1 MSGTEPPD
9 GPSLWRR
16 VVGDTDRI
24 GWWTLPAFLAVGLA
38 GAVMAGA
45 LAVVY
50 YSQQVSDLESE
61 TRQARQDL
69 QAGVDDVDAARE
81 DALAAI
87 EEQVDA
93 VRDALDEDPPVDD
106 PATLGLVLV
115 EARVNTPA
123 PPSATVEPQAPPAGA
138 DTPSGAVLAQEP
150 SDPPPPTDPPSPP
163 PPSPTPSPTS
173 TPTTL
178 PIEPRLGMGF
188 AVAVEDG
195 QTFVATS
202 YGLVADPGARA
213 GVVEEVVVR
222 VPGGPSASGVV
233 HSWDEGRGLAL
244 LQVPLGELPVADW
257 RPRGDVVEV
266 GDRLTAFGLTPE
278 GRPLT
283 VRGEVAYADVEKLVT
298 DLPAI
303 EFLRGA
309 PVLDRTGRVVAVM
322 TPAYQPF
329 GAAAGDGQAIAP
341 VGLFCERM
349 LTGCDQ
355 LEAEA
360 TEPPEEQTP
369 S

>member
-1 MSGTEPPD
+1 MSDLEPTD
-9 GPSLWRR
+9 RPSLWQRF
-16 VVGDTDRI
+16 VGDTDRI
-24 GWWTLPAFLAVGLA
+24 GWWTLPAFVAVGLA

-69 QAGVDDVDAARE
+69 QAGVDDVEAARE

-106 PATLGLVLV
+106 PASLGLVLV

-123 PPSATVEPQAPPAGA
+123 PPSATVAPDPPPAGDA
-138 DTPSGAVLAQEP
+138 TPAGAVLAQPSEP
-150 SDPPPPTDPPSPP
+150 ASPSPSAP
-163 PPSPTPSPTS
+163 ASPSPSPTPSPT
-173 TPTTL
+173 PP
-178 PIEPRLGMGF
+178 PIQPRLGVGF
-188 AVAVEDG
+188 AVATEGDA
-195 QTFVATS
+195 TFVATS
-202 YGLVADPGARA
+202 FGLVADPGARA

-222 VPGGPSASGVV
+222 VPGGPAASGVV
-233 HSWDEGRGLAL
+233 HSWDEDRGLAL
-244 LQVPLGELPVADW
+244 LRVPLGEVPVANW
-257 RPRGDVVEV
+257 RPRGEVVEV
-266 GDRLTAFGLTPE
+266 GDALTAFGLTPE
-278 GRPLT
+278 GQPLT
-283 VRGEVAYADVEKLVT
+283 VRGTVAFADVEKVVT

-303 EFLRGA
+303 DFLRGA
-309 PVLDRTGRVVAVM
+309 PVLDRTGRVVAVY
-322 TPAYQPF
+322 TPSYRPF
-329 GAAAGDGQAIAP
+329 GGAAGDGQAIAP

-360 TEPPEEQTP
+360 TEPAEDPTG
-369 S
+369 